1 MATPS
6 ELLRRFR
13 FHVVPGAPAA
23 VPASVDRAG
32 ELAAEAAP
40 VFAALDEAQ
49 TAAAAIVARS
59 ERDAAA
65 ARTRALEHGQRLVAD
80 ARAGCAAARVGA
92 AAQLLADAAGERE
105 RVLAGGRAEADRI
118 GRVAAE
124 RMPALIDEIVQ
135 RVLAGAMDPGL
146 EQRS

>member
-59 ERDAAA
+59 ERDATA

-92 AAQLLADAAGERE
+92 AAQ
-105 RVLAGGRAEADRI
+105 
-118 GRVAAE
+118 
-124 RMPALIDEIVQ
+124 
-135 RVLAGAMDPGL
+135 
-146 EQRS
+146 